1 MEFHHKKASSK
12 NPFSRQKDNT
22 AKWERAL
29 AAYSMDAAKPERS
42 QKVKYHQRLHGRRNL
57 RP

>member
-12 NPFSRQKDNT
+12 NPLSSQKDNT

-29 AAYSMDAAKPERS
+29 TAS
-42 QKVKYHQRLHGRRNL
+42 
-57 RP
+57 